1 MQSQVVKKKI
11 GKLLILVLCSC
22 IIGVLSSVVIAGG
35 RYMLG
40 GDKSEV
46 TQIEDS
52 DINIRGEIT
61 KNGDIY
67 TISGN
72 GGEIIINFPTEVYIN
87 KLQFQYETAESQDNL
102 AQVKIYTK
110 NVYGEEEIEN
120 LSDGFFSETHRSV
133 INIGNDVSKISV
145 EIADV
150 NTELKI
156 GNFIIDNAFKCN
168 PIIAAL
174 VSICV
179 FVFAFLFIFREEN
192 ARFPA
197 VATFLCI
204 LVVGVGMIVFQPP
217 YCTSWD
223 EQIHFSNSYNMAVV
237 PRDQGTPNV
246 VRYLRDNAP
255 WLNQH
260 QVCSTIEERLD
271 LIEVMNQKGEEYGQ
285 PVELYE
291 LQMSSVGYIFQAAFI
306 TVGRFL
312 QLPFYLVWILGK
324 FSNVLLYAFGM
335 SVAVAI
341 TPIGKRLL
349 SVISLIP
356 TFVFISASY
365 TYDVTV
371 TVFITIAI
379 CIWIR
384 EVVYID
390 QPFTTKWRLAYFI
403 CMIIGCMPKAVYAPL
418 LLCVLLLPKSK
429 FGTLKEQWHFRI
441 GVVLCG
447 ILLLSTFVLPTL
459 LSSSGVQGDMRGGG
473 DVSVS
478 GQMQYVL
485 GQPIAY
491 AQVLFENVFGTFT
504 HMVAGDWLSS
514 FAYLGGFLHRGLCFA
529 LLVGVGLT
537 DTYAI
542 STRKEELSCRN
553 KTISLISVCLTII
566 LIWTAL
572 YLSFTEVGE
581 TVVAGVQGRY
591 YFPFFFLLYLCFRSN
606 KIKNKFPLPKYQT
619 LVMVMAN
626 GVLLYSVYSVIFTK
640 SCL

>member
-1 MQSQVVKKKI
+1 MQSQVVRKKI

-22 IIGVLSSVVIAGG
+22 IIGILSSVVIAGG
-35 RYMLG
+35 KYMRG
-40 GDKSEV
+40 GDKSGV
-46 TQIEDS
+46 TQIKDS
-52 DINIRGEIT
+52 DIDIRGEIT

-72 GGEIIINFPTEVYIN
+72 GGEIVISFPTEVYIN

-110 NVYGEEEIEN
+110 NIYGEEEIEN
-120 LSDGFFSETHRSV
+120 LSDVFFSETHRSV

-145 EIADV
+145 EITDV
-150 NTELKI
+150 NAELKI

-168 PIIAAL
+168 PIIAIL
-174 VSICV
+174 ISICV
-179 FVFAFLFIFREEN
+179 FVFAFLLIFKKEN
-192 ARFPA
+192 AKFPA

-204 LVVGVGMIVFQPP
+204 LVVGIGMIVFQPP

-223 EQIHFSNSYNMAVV
+223 EQIHFSNSYNMAIV

-246 VRYLRDNAP
+246 VRYLRDNAS

-271 LIEVMNQKGEEYGQ
+271 LIEVMNRKGEEYGQ
-285 PVELYE
+285 PVEMYE
-291 LQMSSVGYIFQAAFI
+291 LQMSSVGYFFQAAFI

-312 QLPFYLVWILGK
+312 QLPFYLVWVLGK
-324 FSNVLLYAFGM
+324 FSNVLLYAVGM

-356 TFVFISASY
+356 TFAFISTSY

-384 EVVYID
+384 EVIYID
-390 QPFTTKWRLAYFI
+390 QSFSAKWRWAYFI

-418 LLCVLLLPKSK
+418 LLCVFLLPNRK
-429 FGTLKEQWHFRI
+429 FGTLKERRRFRI
-441 GVVLCG
+441 GVIICG

-459 LSSSGVQGDMRGGG
+459 LSSPGMQGDLRGGEG
-473 DVSVS
+473 VSVS

-491 AQVLFENVFGTFT
+491 AQVLFDNIWGTFT
-504 HMVAGDWLSS
+504 FMVAGDWLSS

-537 DTYAI
+537 DTFTI
-542 STRKEELSCRN
+542 SVQKGEFALRN
-553 KTISLISVCLTII
+553 KIISLISVCLTIM

-572 YLSFTEVGE
+572 YLSFTEVGK
-581 TVVAGVQGRY
+581 TAVAGVQGRY
-591 YFPFFFLLYLCFRSN
+591 YFPFFFLLYLCFRSD
-606 KIKNKFPLPKYQT
+606 KIENKFSLPKYQA
-619 LVMVMAN
+619 LVMAMAN
-626 GVLLYSVYSVIFTK
+626 ALLLYSVYSVIFIK
-640 SCL
+640 GCL